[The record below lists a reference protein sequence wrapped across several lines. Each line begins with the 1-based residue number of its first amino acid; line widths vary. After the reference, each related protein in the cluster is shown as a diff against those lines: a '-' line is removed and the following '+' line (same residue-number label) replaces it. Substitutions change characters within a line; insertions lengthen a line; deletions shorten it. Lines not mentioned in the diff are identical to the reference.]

1 MKGKISGPKYC
12 DNQLLS
18 NATELISDASQ
29 ENESTFN
36 NELVQEQT
44 NQISPSNCF
53 ETDVNFAGFGI
64 SENKIPNIQS
74 PEDCQFQCEKRL
86 ECRFWTI
93 SQNICWLKSSDAGRR
108 VENGKISGP
117 KFCFQSET
125 DISETSTI
133 LVDYLL
139 IQEDDYVIDE
149 MGGEKTYEDPE
160 QVELENLK
168 PESPLVVESCF
179 KQDTA
184 IRGFGLLDNQVNP
197 QVYQLYSV
205 LIFEYW
211 TDQKYPEC
219 RGLPGRVQTEGGLW
233 LLDLELRRVFI

>member
-12 DNQLLS
+12 NNQLLS
-18 NATELISDASQ
+18 NATEVISDASL
-29 ENESTFN
+29 ERESTFN
-36 NELVQEQT
+36 NELVKEQM
-44 NQISPSNCF
+44 NEISPSNCF

-64 SENKIPNIQS
+64 SDNKIPNIKF
-74 PEDCQFQCEKRL
+74 PEDCQSQCEKRL

-93 SQNICWLKSSDAGRR
+93 SQNICWLKSSDDGRR

-125 DISETSTI
+125 DISESSTI

-139 IQEDDYVIDE
+139 IQEDDYVINE
-149 MGGEKTYEDPE
+149 IAGEETYEDPE

-179 KQDTA
+179 NQDTA

-197 QVYQLYSV
+197 QACQLS
-205 LIFEYW
+205 LS
-211 TDQKYPEC
+211 
-219 RGLPGRVQTEGGLW
+219 
-233 LLDLELRRVFI
+233 